1 MAENTIKSHFENCK
15 QVSQIVDDANA
26 LLTKVRDELFVARE
40 TLEKLTEYQHSK
52 LSMPIPYRLYE
63 GSGER
68 EKSVAPAVVISRQVH
83 RINALL
89 GDRA

>member
-1 MAENTIKSHFENCK
+1 MSETLKAHFENCK

-26 LLTKVRDELFVARE
+26 LLTKVRDELFTARE
-40 TLEKLTEYQHSK
+40 ALESLIQYQHPK
-52 LSMPIPYRLYE
+52 LAMSMPYRLAE
-63 GSGER
+63 SASER
-68 EKSVAPAVVISRQVH
+68 EKMVAPAAVISRQVG

>member
-1 MAENTIKSHFENCK
+1 MTDTIKAHFENCK

-40 TLEKLTEYQHSK
+40 TLEGLVQYQHPK
-52 LSMPIPYRLYE
+52 ISMSLPYRLADSRE
-63 GSGER
+63 DR
-68 EKSVAPAVVISRQVH
+68 EKSVAPAYVISRQVA